1 MKYGKAKTTPQ
12 GIYCSRPIR
21 MIVALTIRE
30 KIIQIHALPHSFP
43 NTRHVFFPSKSHTT
57 SIIRIFQGSNECF
70 GFLPATNVVIKNQ
83 TAQDFLNTFRVA
95 KTFQGG
101 VSPMLFQCLAEHI
114 REKEMR

>member
-21 MIVALTIRE
+21 MIMALAIRE

-43 NTRHVFFPSKSHTT
+43 NTRHVFFPSKSHTA

-70 GFLPATNVVIKNQ
+70 GFLPVTNDVIKNQ
-83 TAQDFLNTFRVA
+83 TAQDSLDIDRVA
-95 KTFQGG
+95 KTFKGRIE
-101 VSPMLFQCLAEHI
+101 SDALAI
-114 REKEMR
+114 SREEEMS